1 MMVHGYKVGQYP
13 AIIKKF
19 YEDGSVSYE
28 TDFTSA
34 ADLIESVNA
43 LIACIG
49 HLCGVATAHP
59 AVLKT
64 IEIIYGKERIEME
77 LKIASTMQPAEEE

>member
-1 MMVHGYKVGQYP
+1 MMVHGYKVGKYP

-19 YEDGSVSYE
+19 HEDGWVTYE

-34 ADLIESVNA
+34 ADLMESVNA
-43 LIACIG
+43 LNACIG
-49 HLCGVATAHP
+49 QLCGMATDHP

-64 IEIIYGKERIEME
+64 IEVIRGKEHIEAE
-77 LKIASTMQPAEEE
+77 LKIASMAKQA

>member
-1 MMVHGYKVGQYP
+1 MMVHGYKVGEYP

-19 YEDGSVSYE
+19 HEDGLVTYE
-28 TDFTSA
+28 TDFTDA

-43 LIACIG
+43 LITCIG
-49 HLCGVATAHP
+49 HLCGTATEHP

-64 IEIIYGKERIEME
+64 LEVIYGLDRIEVE
-77 LKIASTMQPAEEE
+77 LKIASLTKRP

>member
-1 MMVHGYKVGQYP
+1 MMVHGYKVGKYP

-19 YEDGSVSYE
+19 HEDGLVSYE

-77 LKIASTMQPAEEE
+77 LKIASMMQPAEEE

>member
-1 MMVHGYKVGQYP
+1 MMVQGYKVGRYP
-13 AIIKKF
+13 AIIRKR
-19 YEDGSVSYE
+19 YEDGTVNYE
-28 TDFTSA
+28 TDFSSD

-49 HLCGVATAHP
+49 QMCGMATDHP

-64 IEIIYGKERIEME
+64 LEVIYGKERIEME
-77 LKIASTMQPAEEE
+77 LKIASMMKRS